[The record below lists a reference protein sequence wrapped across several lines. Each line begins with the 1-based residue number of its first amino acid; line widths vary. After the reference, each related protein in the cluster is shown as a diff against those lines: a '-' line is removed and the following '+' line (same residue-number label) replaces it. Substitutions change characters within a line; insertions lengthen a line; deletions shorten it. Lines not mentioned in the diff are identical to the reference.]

1 MQRVLSA
8 LAVMSAIAGL
18 AAGCQ
23 TQNPFAAIGP
33 ATVPAPTTGQSLP
46 YYPPN
51 VAGAAAGSAASIPS
65 LAAPAKS
72 PRVSVSA
79 EGTAPAPSRA
89 PIVADAADR
98 QPIQIVENSSPAV
111 RTANA
116 STRGMPTGI
125 QATPAS
131 SLPATSP
138 PPPANRSITA
148 PPSSQSLNAP
158 SRITPAASRLRGFAV
173 QDDRVAGSSGVAPA
187 SYQQPVPTFSEATSV
202 DGQWRAR

>member
-1 MQRVLSA
+1 MNRVLLTATLPSA
-8 LAVMSAIAGL
+8 HLLL

-51 VAGAAAGSAASIPS
+51 VAGAAAGPAASIPS
-65 LAAPAKS
+65 LASPAKS

-79 EGTAPAPSRA
+79 ESAAPAQSRA

-98 QPIQIVENSSPAV
+98 EPIRIVENSTPAV

-116 STRGMPTGI
+116 NARGMPTAI
-125 QATPAS
+125 PATPAS
-131 SLPATSP
+131 SLPGTSP

-173 QDDRVAGSSGVAPA
+173 QDDRALGSSGVAPA
-187 SYQQPVPTFSEATSV
+187 SYQQPVPTFSEATAA